1 MHLKIKPITFFLFFI
16 VQNLYS
22 QVTFTIKQVGLGKDS
37 LHQIIIGNFMEV
49 VPKKVND
56 SILEYVFF
64 PTKPEYLFVVNDI
77 PTRWE
82 TRVWIDNKMGNKG
95 LIIDYK
101 NRTTNIINENEWDIV
116 TKKVLEFKDSKR
128 YTESDSLIKRYIDKN
143 SNSYLSLW
151 LLGFMHNKSNQLVML
166 DKLSSELKEYPEY
179 KHLKANLLDR
189 KYPNIGDAFKEF
201 TLKDRNDLVFNSNSV
216 KSKFVLL
223 HFWSNGCG
231 PCVREMDNFV
241 SFYNSLDTSKIALI
255 SVALDEDR
263 NKWKDALTTNKIKW
277 TSVWEAEA
285 GFGPLCLNYNLRS
298 MPFFIFFDREKK
310 IIFFKDGSDE
320 LENIKTTF
328 KEMNLMR

>member
-1 MHLKIKPITFFLFFI
+1 MNFRIKLITFFLFFI
-16 VQNLYS
+16 FHNSYS
-22 QVTFTIKQVGLGKDS
+22 QVAFTIKQVGLGKDS
-37 LHQIIIGNFMEV
+37 LHQIIVGNFMEV

-166 DKLSSELKEYPEY
+166 DKLSGELKEYPEY
-179 KHLKANLLDR
+179 RHLKANLLDR
-189 KYPNIGDAFKEF
+189 KYPNIGDTFKEF
-201 TLKDRNDLVFNSNSV
+201 TLKDRNDLVFNSNII
-216 KSKFVLL
+216 KNKFILL
-223 HFWSNGCG
+223 HFWSKI
-231 PCVREMDNFV
+231 
-241 SFYNSLDTSKIALI
+241 SNSYI
-255 SVALDEDR
+255 
-263 NKWKDALTTNKIKW
+263 W
-277 TSVWEAEA
+277 
-285 GFGPLCLNYNLRS
+285 LRLL
-298 MPFFIFFDREKK
+298 PFIFFIGSIISIIYLFKKWNQNFKDYALLFIGKAKK
-310 IIFFKDGSDE
+310 ICYESPDKRWEVIFSVNPFETETSISFE
-320 LENIKTTF
+320 FWLT
-328 KEMNLMR
+328 